1 MFDFIPQEYEKL
13 VNIIFLV
20 ITALIA
26 HHALTYRND
35 EGKKDLVRIF
45 FGCIAAVYFF
55 LVLVKHVLGI
65 NLLSDKP
72 TIEMVKDLGAE
83 KYTIQ
88 TKATVLGWVCMY
100 ATGGIIN
107 STKTTVFKR
116 SE

>member
-1 MFDFIPQEYEKL
+1 MKK
-13 VNIIFLV
+13 IF
-20 ITALIA
+20 
-26 HHALTYRND
+26 Y
-35 EGKKDLVRIF
+35 
-45 FGCIAAVYFF
+45 
-55 LVLVKHVLGI
+55 LVLVVVAISSCTVQQHAVNTSVEPFQNGGRLFGESTKGLKRGTDYKVSTTLYVLGI